1 MDLQGTWNLSAFESL
16 ARPCGDGRATF
27 CARDVPAALDARAVL
42 AALEGGAGGAEARVA
57 ETVHSLCARGFLP
70 GPGLARRVLEDWTGQ
85 FSRRRMVIALV
96 AASGTGQDCPPW
108 SAVRPGTQPGIMDI
122 VEWIGGLHGATA
134 EAIVSSARSPD
145 LARVRFFCEWGCRQG
160 FGYPLQAIGNRL
172 GGRSHTSVLNGV
184 EKASLMLS
192 RSPAIRRG
200 LLEACDAVDHAA
212 MMRAAALTRPG

>member
-1 MDLQGTWNLSAFESL
+1 M
-16 ARPCGDGRATF
+16 
-27 CARDVPAALDARAVL
+27 L
-42 AALEGGAGGAEARVA
+42 AAIEGGGEGPEARVA
-57 ETVHSLCARGFLP
+57 ETVRSLCARGLLP
-70 GPGLARRVLEDWTGQ
+70 GPGLARQVLEGWTGQ

-96 AASGTGQDCPPW
+96 AAAGAGEACPPW

-122 VEWIGGLHGATA
+122 VEWIASLHGVTA
-134 EAIVSSARSPD
+134 EAIVSPSRSPD

-200 LLEACDAVDHAA
+200 LLDACDAVDHAA